1 MPKSLLISPDGQ
13 HRQIDLPSEGS
24 YEILRDTI
32 GGLLDTVSN
41 DNGSVIGYVHDEGL
55 LIGLP
60 VNTVASLMFSRP
72 LVGNVVLVGGISPD
86 GEYDGENHDLPESFF
101 SEGYLTYLS
110 QVSTDEELI
119 AEIQAHISEMDF
131 APQVYALT
139 DEQMNRYLGE
149 GELPAD

>member
-1 MPKSLLISPDGQ
+1 MSKSLLISPDGK

-24 YEILRDTI
+24 YEVLRDTI

-41 DNGSVIGYVHDEGL
+41 DNGSVVGYLHDEGL

-60 VNTVASLMFSRP
+60 VNTVASLLFSRP
-72 LVGNVVLVGGISPD
+72 LVGNVVLVGGLSPE

-101 SEGYLTYLS
+101 REDYLAYLS

-119 AEIQAHISEMDF
+119 ATIQAHIAEMDF

-139 DEQMNRYLGE
+139 DEQMNRYLSD